1 MTSDEYRRFI
11 RSLLARRWVRF
22 SLVTGLTALVYILLG
37 ALLVQ
42 LWSWPLLLG
51 NAVAYVLSLLVA
63 YFGQYRWTFQP
74 VGRPHKDMALRF
86 LWVQVGGLLLNSVLV
101 SVMTWL
107 LGLSYGL
114 AMPLASILV
123 PVSLYLLCRFW
134 VFRPCEAPAAVE
146 TDPRFLPPV
155 DAGQQ
160 LADTPLGDPPRVSVI
175 MNCLNSADKLEESLR
190 CLAAQTFTDFE
201 VIFWDNGSTDQS
213 PFIAQAYAPLLGRLR
228 YFRGEETVS
237 LGAARNLA
245 LREARGEYIA
255 FLDCDDLWR
264 PEKLAAQVEIFD
276 AFPQVGL
283 VCTDTE
289 IFNGKRVLRRIFAHT
304 RPVDGMAFAELM
316 RRQWISM
323 SSAML
328 RRSALES
335 LAPMPT
341 DGSAPP
347 WFDESLNVCEEADL
361 FYRIAHDWELAH
373 VDAPLTLWR
382 VHGMNTTF
390 RKFSQFADETL
401 RILEKHCRIY
411 PDYEKEHA
419 DLVDL
424 LSRRAAFQH
433 AVALWREGKGKQARE
448 LLAPFGLKSFKH
460 RLFYAASFL
469 PGGCFDLAAKLYF
482 ALPSL
487 LRR

>member
-1 MTSDEYRRFI
+1 
-11 RSLLARRWVRF
+11 
-22 SLVTGLTALVYILLG
+22 
-37 ALLVQ
+37 
-42 LWSWPLLLG
+42 
-51 NAVAYVLSLLVA
+51 
-63 YFGQYRWTFQP
+63 
-74 VGRPHKDMALRF
+74 
-86 LWVQVGGLLLNSVLV
+86 
-101 SVMTWL
+101 
-107 LGLSYGL
+107 
-114 AMPLASILV
+114 
-123 PVSLYLLCRFW
+123 
-134 VFRPCEAPAAVE
+134 
-146 TDPRFLPPV
+146 
-155 DAGQQ
+155 
-160 LADTPLGDPPRVSVI
+160 
-175 MNCLNSADKLEESLR
+175 
-190 CLAAQTFTDFE
+190 
-201 VIFWDNGSTDQS
+201 
-213 PFIAQAYAPLLGRLR
+213 
-228 YFRGEETVS
+228 
-237 LGAARNLA
+237 
-245 LREARGEYIA
+245 
-255 FLDCDDLWR
+255 
-264 PEKLAAQVEIFD
+264 
-276 AFPQVGL
+276 
-283 VCTDTE
+283 
-289 IFNGKRVLRRIFAHT
+289 
-304 RPVDGMAFAELM
+304 
-316 RRQWISM
+316 M